1 MWVEVPSI
9 AAGSTT
15 DTIWMYYDNAAAT
28 GAQDRPVKPIVIQ
41 TIKIERR
48 A

>member
-1 MWVEVPSI
+1 MDVVTKI
-9 AAGSTT
+9 GST
-15 DTIWMYYDNAAAT
+15 AT